1 MKTTECV
8 KVDGVL
14 VSFKDIKVLSIDTD
28 RFGNELVK
36 FVYAGYEYGSYI
48 YNK

>member
-1 MKTTECV
+1 MKNEYV
-8 KVDGVL
+8 KVDGEY
-14 VSFKDIKVLSIDTD
+14 VSFKNIKVLSIDTD

-36 FVYAGYEYGSYI
+36 FTYAGYEYGSYI